1 MSITK
6 SHTEKSYKIS
16 LWILYL
22 LAFAIATVILNND
35 PRLARI
41 LFGLPILTSGILA
54 IIGSIAVV
62 KGFEEPANEKRIFA
76 VLVNFG
82 MVLLTLAIVLSNTVY
97 S

>member
-6 SHTEKSYKIS
+6 NHTETSYKIS
-16 LWILYL
+16 IWILYL

-35 PRLARI
+35 PRLSRI
-41 LFGLPILTSGILA
+41 LFGLPILTSGVLG

-62 KGFEEPANEKRIFA
+62 KGFEEPANEKRTFA
-76 VLVNFG
+76 MLVNFG
-82 MVLLTLAIVLSNTVY
+82 MVLLTLAILLSNTVY